1 MKKLKLAIIGATGS
15 AYKRTIP
22 ALVNSEVCEVVAIQG
37 RNFEKLKKIQSEF
50 NIQGIYTDVNEML
63 SKESY
68 DFIYIG
74 TPPFLHLSNI
84 EASIATSKPIICE
97 KPLAI
102 DFEEGAK
109 INHLLGKY
117 DDKTFMIAHHLR
129 HQQAIQDIKKFI
141 QEDLIGEILNVS
153 IQWGFEM
160 NLQAPNAIWKTN
172 PNLGGK
178 GTFSDNGIHVV
189 DLAIFLFG
197 VPNSIYGKVEKIRT
211 KETFDNETAF
221 LNYGNNV
228 IQLQSSQSMKFPG
241 NHIFIYG
248 TKGRIEVYNGIG
260 EKSIGK
266 VSIKSP
272 DKDAVIDYP
281 STNLYGNEVENFCK
295 GLMDKK
301 FQNFGTTLSE
311 GLNAL
316 KIIDY
321 VRDSA
326 MTNSILNFNHD

>member
-1 MKKLKLAIIGATGS
+1 MKKLKLVIIGATGS
-15 AYKRTIP
+15 TYKRTIP
-22 ALVNSEVCEVVAIQG
+22 ALVNSEICEVVAIQS
-37 RNFEKLKKIQSEF
+37 RNFEKLKKVQSEF
-50 NIQGIYTDVNEML
+50 NIHEIYINVNEML
-63 SKESY
+63 SKETY

-74 TPPFLHLSNI
+74 TPPFLHLANI
-84 EASIATSKPIICE
+84 EESIATSKPIICE

-109 INHLLGKY
+109 ISHLLSKY
-117 DDKTFMIAHHLR
+117 NDKTFMIAHHLR
-129 HQQAIQDIKKFI
+129 HQQAIHDIKKFI
-141 QEDLIGEILNVS
+141 QEDLIGEVLNVS

-197 VPNSIYGKVEKIRT
+197 YPNSIYGKIEKIRT

-221 LNYGNNV
+221 LNYGNNI

-241 NHIFIYG
+241 NHILIYG
-248 TKGRIEVYNGIG
+248 TKGKIEVYNGIG
-260 EKSIGK
+260 EKCINK
-266 VSIKSP
+266 VFFTSSE
-272 DKDAVIDYP
+272 KDTVIEYP

-295 GLMDKK
+295 GLMDKT
-301 FQNFGTTLSE
+301 FQNYGTTLNE

-316 KIIDY
+316 KIIDS

-326 MTNSILNFNHD
+326 QTNSNLNFKHD